1 MKTIILV
8 ITLMLS
14 LTSYSQKQKTVDNFD
29 MSTPFDEVKKSY
41 KSSFFVE
48 NSLTL
53 ADGSA
58 INIGDELKL
67 GASASKISNNY
78 ESIYVGTIS
87 GLIAS
92 ALAGSTPVK
101 ASTAYQGNT
110 YVVSKIKCMRFQG
123 QLSFQLE
130 LTNSKSTA
138 ALKSMKTLVASSL
151 SIQNGEVVNP
161 NAPMTSDEALAE
173 LKRAKDKLD
182 LGLITQAEFD
192 EIKSKLAPLIK

>member
-8 ITLMLS
+8 MTLMLS
-14 LTSYSQKQKTVDNFD
+14 LTSLGQKLKTVDNFD
-29 MSTPFDEVKKSY
+29 MSTPFDEVKNSY
-41 KSSFFVE
+41 KMSFFIE

-58 INIGDELKL
+58 IIIGDELKL
-67 GASASKISNNY
+67 GTSASKLSNSY
-78 ESIYVGTIS
+78 ETIFIGTIN
-87 GLIAS
+87 GLTTA
-92 ALAGSTPVK
+92 AVAGAPPTR
-101 ASTAYQGNT
+101 ASTAFKGNT
-110 YVVSKIKCMRFQG
+110 YILSKIKCMRFQG

-138 ALKSMKTLVASSL
+138 ALKSMKTIVASSL
-151 SIQNGEVVNP
+151 SLENGELVNP
-161 NAPMTSDEALAE
+161 NAPMSSDEALAE